1 MDHVTRRNLLHV
13 STAVEIATGLLLI
26 LAPGLPCR
34 LLLGV
39 EAAGEVALLARFFG
53 VTLLCL
59 GIACWPGGDPVA
71 PRSARAMLLY
81 NALIA
86 LFLAGVGLGLGPEP
100 GGGVLLWP
108 AVALHAAIAALLAVR
123 R

>member
-26 LAPGLPCR
+26 LAPGLLCR

-39 EAAGEVALLARFFG
+39 EAAGEVALLARLFG
-53 VTLLCL
+53 VTLICL
-59 GIACWPGGDPVA
+59 GVACRPGREPVA
-71 PRSARAMLLY
+71 PRSAVAMLLY

-86 LFLAGVGLGLGPEP
+86 LFLAGVGLGFGPAP
-100 GGGVLLWP
+100 NGGVLLWP
-108 AVALHAAIAALLAVR
+108 AVAVHAAIAALLAIR

>member
-26 LAPGLPCR
+26 LAPGLLCR

-39 EAAGEVALLARFFG
+39 EAAGEVALLARLFG
-53 VTLLCL
+53 VTLICL
-59 GIACWPGGDPVA
+59 GVACRPGGEPVA

-86 LFLAGVGLGLGPEP
+86 LFLAGVGLGFGPTP
-100 GGGVLLWP
+100 SGGVLLWP
-108 AVALHAAIAALLAVR
+108 AVAVHAAIAALLAIR